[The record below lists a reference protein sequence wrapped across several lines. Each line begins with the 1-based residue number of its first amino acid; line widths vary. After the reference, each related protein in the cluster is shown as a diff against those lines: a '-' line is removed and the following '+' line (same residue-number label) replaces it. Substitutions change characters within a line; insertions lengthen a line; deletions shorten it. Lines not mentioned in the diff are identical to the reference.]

1 MFYVLHDIGG
11 TMNQSQL
18 LGLLRRYIKESW
30 SREQRLLSR
39 QSPDYLAR
47 KAEHD
52 GALKA
57 LTLLD
62 AAAWQQQQ
70 AKQPTLGGEA

>member
-1 MFYVLHDIGG
+1 
-11 TMNQSQL
+11 MNQSQL

-30 SREQRLLSR
+30 AREQRLLSR
-39 QSPDYLAR
+39 TSPDYLSR

-57 LTLLD
+57 LALLD
-62 AAAWQQQQ
+62 ALAW
-70 AKQPTLGGEA
+70 AKREEERAQHTLGGEG

>member
-1 MFYVLHDIGG
+1 
-11 TMNQSQL
+11 MNQSQL

-39 QSPDYLAR
+39 TSPEYR
-47 KAEHD
+47 VRMAEYN

-57 LTLLD
+57 LAFFELMSYELRNRE
-62 AAAWQQQQ
+62 
-70 AKQPTLGGEA
+70 QPTLGGEA

>member
-1 MFYVLHDIGG
+1 
-11 TMNQSQL
+11 MNQSQL

-39 QSPDYLAR
+39 TSPDYLAR
-47 KAEHD
+47 KAEYD

-57 LTLLD
+57 LALRD
-62 AAAWQQQQ
+62 AAAYQKQ
-70 AKQPTLGGEA
+70 AQPTLGGEG

>member
-1 MFYVLHDIGG
+1 
-11 TMNQSQL
+11 MNTSQL

-39 QSPDYLAR
+39 TSPEYLSR
-47 KAEHD
+47 KAEYD

-57 LTLLD
+57 LALLD
-62 AAAWQQQQ
+62 AAAYQ
-70 AKQPTLGGEA
+70 KPEQPTLGGEG

>member
-1 MFYVLHDIGG
+1 MR
-11 TMNQSQL
+11 QSSQL

-39 QSPDYLAR
+39 TSPDYLAR
-47 KAEHD
+47 KAEYD

-57 LTLLD
+57 LALLD
-62 AAAWQQQQ
+62 AATY
-70 AKQPTLGGEA
+70 AKAEQPTLGGQP

>member
-1 MFYVLHDIGG
+1 
-11 TMNQSQL
+11 MNQQQL

-39 QSPDYLAR
+39 TSPDYLAR
-47 KAEHD
+47 KAEYD

-57 LTLLD
+57 LALLD
-62 AAAWQQQQ
+62 AAAYQKQ
-70 AKQPTLGGEA
+70 AQPTLGGEA